1 MSIIIA
7 PSIFVWIHADV
18 MDGRFSD
25 VAVQEAP

>member
-7 PSIFVWIHADV
+7 PSLLVWIHAAV
-18 MDGRFSD
+18 MDGRFND

>member
-7 PSIFVWIHADV
+7 PSILVWIHADV

-25 VAVQEAP
+25 VAVQEAS